1 MIFITIIDIIHIT
14 SYNYIETILINYIDI
29 IVFMGVVTQ
38 EPSHCFLFPVPFF
51 SRTPGELCQ
60 LLPRRRLRASRIPGL
75 RGARLEPS
83 QGREDPHFDAWPP
96 LKAVNSALWEMEVLS
111 HLSQMGMSENRLNP
125 YTQWFC

>member
-1 MIFITIIDIIHIT
+1 MIFITIVDIIHIT
-14 SYNYIETILINYIDI
+14 SYNYIEIILKKYIVI

-75 RGARLEPS
+75 RGTRLEPS
-83 QGREDPHFDAWPP
+83 QGREDLHFDAWPT
-96 LKAVNSALWEMEVLS
+96 LKAVKRAKWEMGVVLA
-111 HLSQMGMSENRLNP
+111 
-125 YTQWFC
+125 T